1 MRARARARASA
12 WAPRSAHPCAALLAV
27 FLAAEA
33 ARKAAEAD
41 LAVKM
46 QAHEATKKALV
57 KSQMARCVA
66 AITAKRERKLKAER
80 AAPKFDVPSVPR
92 VEIAAA
98 V

>member
-1 MRARARARASA
+1 M
-12 WAPRSAHPCAALLAV
+12 AV

-66 AITAKRERKLKAER
+66 AITAKRERKLKAKR